1 MIQGNMGQICISHG
15 CHICLFKS
23 SRGYLMK
30 WQINWIGTRDPLS
43 SSSQH
48 ILSRGCGLLEC
59 LAGSH
64 TSEWGE
70 FPPWRSFGL
79 PAGLNREW
87 GQAGT
92 AGITLPHR
100 GKEPVWGGG
109 NGESIAKKWRRG
121 DKTQIKKSHLSFWR
135 KPHLTSMI
143 WIDESIFKG
152 FFFHGRYG
160 IGYSVT
166 SKRESLNLIHSIK
179 GYGTFL
185 GLCLL
190 SVK

>member
-1 MIQGNMGQICISHG
+1 MIQGNMGEICISHG

-48 ILSRGCGLLEC
+48 ILSRVCGLLEC

-64 TSEWGE
+64 TSPEWGE

-79 PAGLNREW
+79 PAGLNRGW

-100 GKEPVWGGG
+100 GKEPVWGAG
-109 NGESIAKKWRRG
+109 NGESIAKKWRQG
-121 DKTQIKKSHLSFWR
+121 DKTQIKKVIWVSGGSHTWPQWFE
-135 KPHLTSMI
+135 LTNP
-143 WIDESIFKG
+143 FLKV
-152 FFFHGRYG
+152 FFFPWEVWHWVFSHFKERK
-160 IGYSVT
+160 S
-166 SKRESLNLIHSIK
+166 
-179 GYGTFL
+179 
-185 GLCLL
+185 
-190 SVK
+190 